1 MTRKILLLLLAPAL
15 LFACQSGR
23 DPGAELDSGA
33 VRDTG
38 ITDQPFT
45 DESIALSDEIIGE
58 IIYSFSSMVEIPALI
73 KDLGIPY
80 SNRFLLSSDDI
91 THYSNN
97 FERAFLLGV
106 MGADLGY
113 MNMYNRTKVLPVYL
127 SALRQLTDSLL
138 IGHLFDFEEIES
150 LAGSEYDPA
159 ALIYNYMQS
168 YNRTDEYLRQE
179 RKTYLSTVIVS
190 GVWVEGLY
198 LLTRAAELQPG
209 EDIFERIGEQKIIL
223 NDLIIILRNHE
234 LFHPEFTPLIEKLAT
249 LKEEFD
255 NVEIIYEVDEP
266 QAIERDGMLVIVQN
280 QRSTVNIAEEQIRN
294 ITLKTETIRDNLI
307 F

>member
-1 MTRKILLLLLAPAL
+1 MIKKILILLLVTVLHVS
-15 LFACQSGR
+15 CQSGR
-23 DPGAELDSGA
+23 DPGTEHAPGT
-33 VRDTG
+33 VPGTG
-38 ITDQPFT
+38 ITDQTLT
-45 DESIALSDEIIGE
+45 DESIALPDEIIGE
-58 IIYSFSSMVEIPALI
+58 IIYSFASMVEIPALI
-73 KDLGIPY
+73 KDLGVPY
-80 SNRFLLSSDDI
+80 SNGFLLSSDDI
-91 THYSNN
+91 SHYINN

-113 MNMYNRTKVLPVYL
+113 MNMYNRTNVLPVYL
-127 SALRQLTDSLL
+127 SALRKLADSLF
-138 IGHLFDFEEIES
+138 IGHLFDFDEIER
-150 LAGSEYDPA
+150 LAGSGYEPD

-179 RKTYLSTVIVS
+179 RRTHLSTAIVS

-198 LLTRAAELQPG
+198 LLTRAAEAQPG

-234 LFHPEFTPLIEKLAT
+234 RYYPEFTPLIEKLAT

-255 NVEIIYEVDEP
+255 KVEIVYEVDEP
-266 QAIERDGMLVIVQN
+266 QAIERDGMLVIIQN
-280 QRSTVNIAEEQIRN
+280 QRSTINIAEEQIRN

>member
-1 MTRKILLLLLAPAL
+1 
-15 LFACQSGR
+15 
-23 DPGAELDSGA
+23 
-33 VRDTG
+33 
-38 ITDQPFT
+38 
-45 DESIALSDEIIGE
+45 
-58 IIYSFSSMVEIPALI
+58 MVEIPALI
-73 KDLGIPY
+73 KDLGVPY
-80 SNRFLLSSDDI
+80 SNGFLLSSDDI
-91 THYSNN
+91 THYINN

-113 MNMYNRTKVLPVYL
+113 MNMYNRTSLLPVYL
-127 SALRQLTDSLL
+127 SALRQLADSLF
-138 IGHLFDFEEIES
+138 IGHLFDFDEIER
-150 LAGSEYDPA
+150 LAGSDYDPD

-179 RKTYLSTVIVS
+179 RKTYLSTAIVS

-198 LLTRAAELQPG
+198 LLTRAAEVQPG

-223 NDLIIILRNHE
+223 NDLIIILRNHQQ
-234 LFHPEFTPLIEKLAT
+234 FHPEFTPLIEKLAT

-255 NVEIIYEVDEP
+255 KVEIVYEVDEP